1 MEPIL
6 QRGGQRGILGG
17 GSYRAEELIARVW
30 HTRMGQG
37 LLQSGRVLTRVWLT
51 RVGEQLGFLQSRGG
65 EKHGVTDSIWRY
77 RDIGHVIKTPC
88 FMCSFVRSRF
98 SPSSCMYSQ

>member
-65 EKHGVTDSIWRY
+65 ERHGLPGFIVKERERGYY
-77 RDIGHVIKTPC
+77 RVDGL
-88 FMCSFVRSRF
+88 VRRV
-98 SPSSCMYSQ
+98 